1 MKSVLKRTLCVIL
14 PMILVMTMPT
24 GCTLP
29 PEKGFTCE
37 DLIRFY
43 EENGYSVEHTEQPE
57 SEDGCQCSVEIQ
69 EENGKYIRFRF
80 FESHN
85 QAHNYAD
92 ERDLPWILQLICNI
106 FGIQPSRTVGAHW
119 QAAYECNS
127 ETLYAL
133 FDQFTITPN
142 YLRDSFFSEEWLTNC
157 HIEDM
162 PVPKLENSR
171 LVSPLY
177 GSGDWL
183 YYGNL
188 TREEFDAYVLTLVDY
203 LKTRQDIFFPSYYYD
218 HRLELGI
225 APVDIFTAFGET
237 YDASKDFHRF
247 AFSANNT
254 LDRGNITDPFVI
266 EVTWEEATLDVLD
279 FSYNTTVKI
288 CDWYSDRIGYDP
300 CAAAHHFD
308 EGRAYPVPGLDRQVT
323 VRSCIHCGH
332 QAFSEYIGSEN
343 RELYAVTVTEGRAHI
358 LRNNWNQVQSWDID
372 SLYAGQILEIATPIP
387 ENGTMQMLVNGESIP
402 VLYTEG
408 NTQTFGFIMPEAD
421 VEIQIRIIT
430 NDEE

>member
-14 PMILVMTMPT
+14 PMILVIMMAT

-29 PEKGFTCE
+29 AEKEFTCE

-43 EENGYSVEHTEQPE
+43 EENGYSVEHAEQPE

-80 FESHN
+80 FERHS
-85 QAHNYAD
+85 QAREYAD

-157 HIEDM
+157 HLEDM
-162 PVPKLENSR
+162 PAPKLENSR

-225 APVDIFTAFGET
+225 APVDIFTAFGDT
-237 YDASKDFHRF
+237 YDASKDSHRF
-247 AFSANNT
+247 AFSPENR
-254 LDRGNITDPFVI
+254 LDNRKMTNPVVI
-266 EVTWEEATLDVLD
+266 EVTREEAALDVLD
-279 FSYNTTVKI
+279 FSYNTTV
-288 CDWYSDRIGYDP
+288 RIYNWNGYAIEYDP
-300 CAAAHHFD
+300 CAGEHIYD
-308 EGRAYPVPGLDRQVT
+308 EGIAYPVPGLDRQIT

-332 QAFSEYIGSEN
+332 QAYNEYIE
-343 RELYAVTVTEGRAHI
+343 EIQLHTVTVTEGRAHI
-358 LRNNWNQVQSWDID
+358 LRNNWNQVESWDID
-372 SLYAGQILEIATPIP
+372 SLYAGQILEITTPIP
-387 ENGTMQMLVNGESIP
+387 ENGTMRMLVNGENIP

-421 VEIQIRIIT
+421 VEIRIFVEET
-430 NDEE
+430 NAEE